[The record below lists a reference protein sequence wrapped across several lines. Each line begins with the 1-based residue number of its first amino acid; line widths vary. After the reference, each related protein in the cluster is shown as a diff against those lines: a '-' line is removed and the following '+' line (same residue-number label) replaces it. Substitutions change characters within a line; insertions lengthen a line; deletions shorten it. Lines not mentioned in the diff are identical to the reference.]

1 MSQIDAQHVDSAKA
15 GRPLQIHVRFT
26 NHCFSE
32 SFDPTL
38 HGPDV
43 TTIPNQR
50 PLRVFSPTRYG
61 LSQMLPATIQ
71 GMTGLQTQVQQ
82 TVAERNWVHSVSVA
96 TAAGPYHIFFV
107 LRRAN
112 QSDRKLQDLNM
123 TIESA
128 YPQRGQPAPQVR
140 GRIGFTLL
148 AGKVFLGEPVATR
161 R

>member
-1 MSQIDAQHVDSAKA
+1 
-15 GRPLQIHVRFT
+15 
-26 NHCFSE
+26 
-32 SFDPTL
+32 
-38 HGPDV
+38 
-43 TTIPNQR
+43 
-50 PLRVFSPTRYG
+50 
-61 LSQMLPATIQ
+61 
-71 GMTGLQTQVQQ
+71 
-82 TVAERNWVHSVSVA
+82 VHSVSVA

-107 LRRAN
+107 LRRAS